1 MSLLR
6 YMKPVGGLPDTRE
19 SLSSAIPSQEIAAA
33 NKEVQKESESA
44 ATRAK
49 RGPYKKYS
57 AALRL
62 EIAKHASQHGAAATV
77 RYYFCYLC
85 DTTRYYLY
93 SLSLWPLLRTKVGK
107 ESLVLLVVSQKSTV
121 FYQLRNSESLLSF

>member
-1 MSLLR
+1 
-6 YMKPVGGLPDTRE
+6 MKPVGGLPDPRG

-44 ATRAK
+44 ASGAK

-62 EIAKHASQHGAAATV
+62 EIAKHASQRGAA
-77 RYYFCYLC
+77 
-85 DTTRYYLY
+85 
-93 SLSLWPLLRTKVGK
+93 
-107 ESLVLLVVSQKSTV
+107 
-121 FYQLRNSESLLSF
+121 